1 MNMICE
7 PLVRFIVRSNLK
19 FYSPSPVLCVFIA
32 VLNKDVLQREACLE
46 AAVQTHLL
54 CSLYRGF
61 CGSASE
67 TQVDPRKHGQHL
79 TLIHTYY
86 RDKKNV

>member
-1 MNMICE
+1 MICE
-7 PLVRFIVRSNLK
+7 PLVRFAVGSDFK
-19 FYSPSPVLCVFIA
+19 MFSFSPVLCVLLA
-32 VLNKDVLQREACLE
+32 ALNKDVLQREAFLE

-67 TQVDPRKHGQHL
+67 TRADPRKHRQRL
-79 TLIHTYY
+79 TLIHALYKP
-86 RDKKNV
+86 KKNV